1 MAATDRGNG
10 PLTSL
15 SAHVTAGAAEWTGN
29 VAHDFAFEEDIKA
42 AEEEE
47 QDPGNQPISTPPEQ
61 RPKSSGYVTSHCPAD
76 TSHLGYFIIDPC
88 IRFLLLCAHGCFC
101 GGHKCC
107 SV

>member
-47 QDPGNQPISTPPEQ
+47 QDAGSQPNSATHEQ
-61 RPKSSGYVTSHCPAD
+61 RQKSSGYVTLHCPAYA
-76 TSHLGYFIIDPC
+76 SHLGHFIADPC
-88 IRFLLLCAHGCFC
+88 IKFC
-101 GGHKCC
+101 
-107 SV
+107 